1 MKKLLILFLLTKIF
15 CVYLTG
21 QDAEG
26 YLIRTNK
33 NLRFT
38 IGGGYAY
45 RLGKIE
51 KTGNA
56 DIDDFAKK
64 IRHGFN
70 LDASGQLFF
79 TGNIGVGINAVYI
92 RQHAS
97 EPDKIIPS
105 MIGYTTIKMNETTQF
120 FYLGPSF
127 VASTRLSKIM
137 CYGEVGAGLLIFHD
151 SGEVMQVNASIT
163 KPTVGFHIVFSPEY
177 RLSPQLGVGLK
188 LSMTAGFIRTSFYGT
203 DEKNQNVSNLSIGTF
218 ISFRTR

>member
-1 MKKLLILFLLTKIF
+1 P
-15 CVYLTG
+15 
-21 QDAEG
+21 
-26 YLIRTNK
+26 IRTNK

-38 IGGGYAY
+38 LGGGYAY

-56 DIDDFAKK
+56 YIDDFTKK
-64 IRHGFN
+64 LRHGFN

-79 TGNIGVGINAVYI
+79 TKNIGVGINAIYI
-92 RQHAS
+92 RLHAV

-105 MIGYTTIKMNETTQF
+105 ITGYTTIKMNETTQF

-137 CYGEVGAGLLIFHD
+137 CYGEGGAGLLVFHD
-151 SGEVMQVNASIT
+151 SGEVIRINASIT
-163 KPTVGFHIVFSPEY
+163 KPTVGFHLGFSPEY
-177 RLSPQLGVGLK
+177 RFSSQFGIGLK

-203 DEKNQNVSNLSIGTF
+203 DEERLNVSNLNIGTF